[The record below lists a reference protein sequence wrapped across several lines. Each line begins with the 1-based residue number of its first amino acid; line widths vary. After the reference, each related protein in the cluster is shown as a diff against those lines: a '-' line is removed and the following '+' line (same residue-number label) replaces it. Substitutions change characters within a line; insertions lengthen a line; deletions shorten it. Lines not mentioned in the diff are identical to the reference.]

1 MVGCIKINKPIKLFY
16 ITRNYL
22 EKLVMFTKDHLL
34 VCADKK
40 SSNILNTNCSLGG
53 GRNYFN
59 RTLDT
64 D

>member
-1 MVGCIKINKPIKLFY
+1 
-16 ITRNYL
+16 
-22 EKLVMFTKDHLL
+22 MFTKDHLL